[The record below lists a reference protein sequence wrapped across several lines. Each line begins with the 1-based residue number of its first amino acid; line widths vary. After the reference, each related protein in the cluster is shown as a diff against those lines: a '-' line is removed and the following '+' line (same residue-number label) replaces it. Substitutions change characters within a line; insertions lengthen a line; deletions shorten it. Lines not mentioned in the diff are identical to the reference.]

1 MKKIFALL
9 AATVVIASASI
20 AQTGTDTS
28 MHHSKKVMHKSKT
41 TKGDSTTKSKS
52 TKSPA

>member
-9 AATVVIASASI
+9 TATVVIASTSI

-28 MHHSKKVMHKSKT
+28 MHHSKKMMHKSKT
-41 TKGDSTTKSKS
+41 MKSDSTMKMK
-52 TKSPA
+52 KKPM